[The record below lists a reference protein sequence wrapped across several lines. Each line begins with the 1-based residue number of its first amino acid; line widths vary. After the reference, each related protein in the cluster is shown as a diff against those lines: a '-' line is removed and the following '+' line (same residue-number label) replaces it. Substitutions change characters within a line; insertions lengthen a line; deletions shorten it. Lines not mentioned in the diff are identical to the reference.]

1 MMRAAMRIRICVE
14 SLRLRRALRCGAVG
28 DAISD
33 AIDGTTRAP
42 QHSMAHR
49 TPLETS
55 PRRAVC
61 KVAVFATVVI
71 AMLLAINAFVAA
83 ADDLHADHTSAAPRD
98 CSARYAA
105 LLDLAELARRDGKS
119 SEVVVRGLSEQGGA
133 MSECLP
139 VGRGGPV
146 PR

>member
-1 MMRAAMRIRICVE
+1 MTMNTAMRIRACIE
-14 SLRLRRALRCGAVG
+14 SLRLRRAVRRDASGA
-28 DAISD
+28 
-33 AIDGTTRAP
+33 TTRARQASAAP
-42 QHSMAHR
+42 R
-49 TPLETS
+49 PLLDTS

-61 KVAVFATVVI
+61 HVAAFATIVI
-71 AMLLAINAFVAA
+71 ATLLAINAFVAA
-83 ADDLHADHTSAAPRD
+83 ADDRHANHTRAAPRD

-133 MSECLP
+133 LSDCLAA
-139 VGRGGPV
+139 GRGAPA